1 MGYWDGRW
9 VSDGRLDEIRKL
21 AFDPVPMQGHGL
33 RRKTCILSVP
43 HMEGDD
49 LEVTTVISGTDCVD
63 SVDRYI
69 YDALWHSSNQTIA
82 LVVPKDDVAFKPM
95 STWTTLVYRGRV
107 ELVAYSLLTSNAA
120 PNVFVIKGPWISSR
134 P

>member
-21 AFDPVPMQGHGL
+21 AFRPVLMQRHGL
-33 RRKTCILSVP
+33 GRETCILSVP

-49 LEVTTVISGTDCVD
+49 LDVTTIISGTDWVD

-69 YDALWHSSNQTIA
+69 YDA
-82 LVVPKDDVAFKPM
+82 V
-95 STWTTLVYRGRV
+95 
-107 ELVAYSLLTSNAA
+107 
-120 PNVFVIKGPWISSR
+120 
-134 P
+134 